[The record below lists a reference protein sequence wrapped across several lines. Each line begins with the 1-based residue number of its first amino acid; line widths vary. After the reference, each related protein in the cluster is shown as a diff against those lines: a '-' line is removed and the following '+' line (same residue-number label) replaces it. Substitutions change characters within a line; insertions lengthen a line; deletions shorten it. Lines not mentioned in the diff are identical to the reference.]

1 LFVPSHWS
9 SEHGLPSEVQLVP
22 LGFLTSA
29 GQLTPE
35 PLQLSAWSHSSAA
48 GRQTPLDAKPSAGQA
63 ELDPVQV
70 SATSQRPAV
79 GRHVWP
85 PARNW
90 QVEVQQDVELPF
102 ATPRSHCSP
111 TDASIVPLPHRE
123 VNDTVTKC
131 PSFDWV
137 REGMP
142 SYSQAPQL
150 VVDPFCSPC
159 RIPASHELLRTEPF
173 HVNVSEWLCATLLLV
188 RKITA
193 ELA

>member
-90 QVEVQQDVELPF
+90 QVEVQQ
-102 ATPRSHCSP
+102 H
-111 TDASIVPLPHRE
+111 
-123 VNDTVTKC
+123 
-131 PSFDWV
+131 
-137 REGMP
+137 
-142 SYSQAPQL
+142 